1 MGTFLAYRID
11 EQYYRNVHYVWCTNK
26 FHSDL
31 QPGTSDPQ
39 TIGNTFLHDIKT
51 GEQYSKA
58 IMYNKAGILRGAE
71 AKLKCKI
78 INESEYKEIC
88 EIVNCATYSDFF
100 PVLYIINSTKVK
112 KKCEPVK
119 KEKRASDNSIEYLIS
134 NLTDGEFEII
144 DFRELLCGFFRA
156 SNRKVVIKYGEN

>member
-1 MGTFLAYRID
+1 MALDVNKTPFLFSMGTFLAYRID

-58 IMYNKAGILRGAE
+58 IMYNKAGILISRFLSVIFIRIMPFLSGG
-71 AKLKCKI
+71 L
-78 INESEYKEIC
+78 
-88 EIVNCATYSDFF
+88 
-100 PVLYIINSTKVK
+100 L
-112 KKCEPVK
+112 
-119 KEKRASDNSIEYLIS
+119 YLITINNERKPL
-134 NLTDGEFEII
+134 NLKT
-144 DFRELLCGFFRA
+144 
-156 SNRKVVIKYGEN
+156 K